1 MIALSYTLE
10 LLEPFLATGL
20 EGDPNTKQSLDYV
33 PGSMLRGAVI
43 YRYLHQT
50 SHSEL
55 DPEAPTDSR
64 LFLKETTRYLNA
76 YPLTANG
83 KRSLPTPASWLRLK
97 GKSLTANPQI
107 FDCAV
112 DANQLPDQQL
122 ETIGSPFC
130 YLDDRRV
137 YLYRPERRI
146 SVHTAREPK
155 AGRATQDKGAVF
167 QYDALAPGQKFGGV
181 ILTSL
186 AADAEQL
193 KALLTQGP
201 PLRLGGS
208 RSAGYGLVQSSDV
221 KIVDEWHETDAE
233 ISDIDQGEYLI
244 LTCLSPCIVR
254 DNFGNLCADLDAS
267 QVAECLGI
275 AANSL
280 RPELKQTR
288 RSIATLG
295 GFNRHWGLPLCQ
307 TQTIAAGSVFVYTT
321 IEPVSVSRL
330 LALQEVGIG
339 ERRNEGFGR
348 LAVNW
353 QKAET
358 VSYQEQE
365 PRPSIL
371 RPPAPIIEGPN
382 ESLARRMAE
391 RLLRQELER
400 NLAECVQRLRL
411 TESNLKRDVPR
422 NSQLSGVRMIV
433 RSALASGDLERVRD
447 FMAEMKKT
455 ARDQFMDARLHTGNQ
470 RLYEWIMMRLEH
482 PEQIWAE
489 IKPPA
494 QFSFGALTVEVSA
507 AWNTEYTL
515 RLIDGVLAQAAK
527 DKRQGWKQ

>member
-33 PGSMLRGAVI
+33 PGSVLRGALI
-43 YRYLHQT
+43 HRYLRQT
-50 SHSEL
+50 SRSEL
-55 DPEAPTDSR
+55 DPEAPTNQR
-64 LFLKETTRYLNA
+64 LFLTEATRYLNA
-76 YPLTANG
+76 YLLTANG
-83 KRSLPTPASWLRLK
+83 ERSLPTPASWLRLK
-97 GKSLTANPQI
+97 GETLAKNPKI

-122 ETIGSPFC
+122 EAVGSPFC

-193 KALLTQGP
+193 KALLTQGA

-208 RSAGYGLVQSSDV
+208 RSAGYGLVRYSDV

-233 ISDIDQGEYLI
+233 ISDLDQGEHLI

-254 DNFGNLCADLDAS
+254 DDFGNLCADLNVS
-267 QVAECLGI
+267 QVAGCLGI

-295 GFNRHWGLPLCQ
+295 GFNRRWGLPLCQ
-307 TQTIAAGSVFVYTT
+307 TQAIAAGSVFVYTT
-321 IEPVSVSRL
+321 FEPIGVSRL
-330 LALQEVGIG
+330 LALQEAGIG
-339 ERRNEGFGR
+339 ERRIEGFGR
-348 LAVNW
+348 VAVSW
-353 QKAET
+353 QKEET

-365 PRPSIL
+365 PRPSRL
-371 RPPAPIIEGPN
+371 RPSTIGVGGPN

-400 NLAECVQRLRL
+400 NLTERVQQLRL
-411 TESNLKRDVPR
+411 TGSSLKRDVPR

-433 RSALASGDLERVRD
+433 RSALASGDLKRVRD

-455 ARDQFMDARLHTGNQ
+455 AREQFRDARLHTGNQ
-470 RLYEWIMMRLEH
+470 RLDEWIMMRLEH
-482 PEQIWAE
+482 PEQIWEE
-489 IKPPA
+489 IKRPA
-494 QFSFGALTVEVSA
+494 MFHLGTLAFEVSA

-527 DKRQGWKQ
+527 DKRKGWDQ